1 MDPALTSGLILIA
14 GLLVGITFSLPISVV
29 IGGTAFIAAV
39 PLLGFDQAALMSAQ
53 QIFTGVNSFPLL
65 AIPLFILAGS
75 IMNAGGI
82 AGRLVDAAAIVA
94 GKMPASLAQT
104 NVVANGLMGSVSG
117 SSVAPV
123 AAVGSVMN
131 PRMVAAGYDRRF
143 AAAVNI
149 GSAPAGILLPP
160 SNTFIVYSLV
170 SGTSIAAL
178 FMAGVIPGLLWIL
191 SCMAVVWWYARK
203 QPGRLKSDQRPSVG
217 EAMFVLARAVPSL
230 LMIVIV
236 IGGILIGYFTATE
249 SAAIAVVY
257 CLVLSAC
264 YRSIGFRDLPGIL
277 AESGRTTAIIV
288 MLIGASTVLSF
299 VMSYSKIPPMIAD
312 VVLGITDSRVII
324 LLLMMLIL
332 VAVGTIMDPTPA
344 ILVFVPIFLP
354 IAVELGID
362 PVHFGVMV
370 VMNLSLGVITPPVG
384 NLLFVGSRIAR
395 IRLEHAITGLWPFI
409 GAVALALLLVV
420 LFPQLSLELPRLLGL
435 AE

>member
-1 MDPALTSGLILIA
+1 MDPALTSGLILLA
-14 GLLVGITFSLPISVV
+14 GLIIGIAFSLPISVV
-29 IGGTAFIAAV
+29 IGGTSFIAAI
-39 PLLGFDQAALMSAQ
+39 PLLGFDGAALMSSQ

-82 AGRLVDAAAIVA
+82 ATRLVDAAAVVA
-94 GKMPASLAQT
+94 GRMPASLAQT

-117 SSVAPV
+117 TSVAPV

-131 PRMVAAGYDRRF
+131 PRMVKAGYDRKF

-178 FMAGVIPGLLWIL
+178 FMAGVIPGILWIL
-191 SCMAVVWWYARK
+191 FCMAVIWRYARK
-203 QPGRLKSDQRPSVG
+203 QPGRLKNDIRLRPRESLV
-217 EAMFVLARAVPSL
+217 VLLRAVPSL
-230 LMIVIV
+230 LMIFIV
-236 IGGILIGYFTATE
+236 IGGILLGYFTATE
-249 SAAIAVVY
+249 SAAVAVVY

-264 YRSIGFRDLPGIL
+264 YRSIRVRDLPGIL

-299 VMSYSKIPPMIAD
+299 VMSYSKIPPIISD
-312 VVLGITDSRVII
+312 TVLGITDSQVLIM
-324 LLLMMLIL
+324 LLMMLIL
-332 VAVGTIMDPTPA
+332 IAVGTVMDPTPA

-370 VMNLSLGVITPPVG
+370 VMNLALGVITPPVG

-395 IRLEHAITGLWPFI
+395 IRIEHAIMGLWPFI
-409 GAVALALLLVV
+409 GAVLLALLLVV
-420 LFPQLSLELPRLLGL
+420 LFPQLSLELPRMLELM
-435 AE
+435 E

>member
-1 MDPALTSGLILIA
+1 MDSALISGIILLAGLIIGIA
-14 GLLVGITFSLPISVV
+14 FSLPISVT
-29 IGGTAFIAAV
+29 IGGTAFLSGV
-39 PLLGFDQAALMSAQ
+39 VLLGFNEAALMSAQ

-65 AIPLFILAGS
+65 AIPLFILAGT

-82 AGRLVDAAAIVA
+82 ATRLVDAAAVVA
-94 GKMPASLAQT
+94 GRMPASLAQT

-131 PRMVAAGYDRRF
+131 PRMVEADYDRRF

-149 GSAPAGILLPP
+149 GSAPAGIILPP

-178 FMAGVIPGLLWIL
+178 FMAGVIPGLLWVL
-191 SCMAVVWWYARK
+191 FCMVVVWGYARK
-203 QPGRLKSDQRPSVG
+203 QPGRLKSDLRLSPREASVV
-217 EAMFVLARAVPSL
+217 MMRAIPAL

-236 IGGILIGYFTATE
+236 IGGILVGYFTATE
-249 SAAIAVVY
+249 SAAVAVAY
-257 CLVLSAC
+257 CLVLCAC
-264 YRSIGFRDLPGIL
+264 YRSIGFQDLPAIL

-299 VMSYSKIPPMIAD
+299 VMAYSKIPPLISEL
-312 VVLGITDSRVII
+312 VLGITDSQVLI
-324 LLLMMLIL
+324 LLLMMLTLI
-332 VAVGTIMDPTPA
+332 AVGTIMDPTPA

-354 IAVELGID
+354 IAVDLGID

-370 VMNLSLGVITPPVG
+370 VMNLALGVITPPVG

-395 IRLEHAITGLWPFI
+395 IRIEHAISGLWPFI
-409 GAVALALLLVV
+409 AAVALALLLVV
-420 LFPQLSLELPRLLGL
+420 LFPELSLELPRLLGL
-435 AE
+435 MD

>member
-1 MDPALTSGLILIA
+1 
-14 GLLVGITFSLPISVV
+14 
-29 IGGTAFIAAV
+29 
-39 PLLGFDQAALMSAQ
+39 MSAQ

-65 AIPLFILAGS
+65 AIPLFILAGA

-82 AGRLVDAAAIVA
+82 AARLVDAAAVVA
-94 GKMPASLAQT
+94 GRMPASLAQT

-131 PRMVAAGYDRRF
+131 PRMVEAGYDRKF

-149 GSAPAGILLPP
+149 GSAPAGVLLPP

-178 FMAGVIPGLLWIL
+178 FMAGVIPGILWIVF
-191 SCMAVVWWYARK
+191 CMAVVWWYARK
-203 QPGRLKSDQRPSVG
+203 QPGRLKNELRLSPSESAV
-217 EAMFVLARAVPSL
+217 VLLRAIPAL

-236 IGGILIGYFTATE
+236 IGGILVGYFTATE
-249 SAAIAVVY
+249 SAAVAVAY

-264 YRSIGFRDLPGIL
+264 YRSIRMRDLPGIL

-299 VMSYSKIPPMIAD
+299 VMSYSKIPPLISE
-312 VVLGITDSRVII
+312 VVLGITDSQVLI

-332 VAVGTIMDPTPA
+332 VAVGTVMDPTPA

-354 IAVELGID
+354 IATELGID

-370 VMNLSLGVITPPVG
+370 VMNLSLGLITPPVG

-420 LFPQLSLELPRLLGL
+420 LFPQLSMELPRVLGL
-435 AE
+435 VD